1 MQRLTFEGGSAARFA
16 RRWAPLAL
24 ATASLLVAGCA
35 VSAPPVIVTPANG
48 AVIVDWT
55 IRGAKDPGDCQAS
68 GATTLHVSLADSSGA
83 LAMEYV
89 QDCVAF
95 ATTISGLVPDTY
107 TGTVEL
113 LDASGN
119 ARTTSVNLVPFGVV
133 SGRTLTVA
141 VDFPANSFL

>member
-1 MQRLTFEGGSAARFA
+1 
-16 RRWAPLAL
+16 
-24 ATASLLVAGCA
+24 
-35 VSAPPVIVTPANG
+35 
-48 AVIVDWT
+48 
-55 IRGAKDPGDCQAS
+55 
-68 GATTLHVSLADSSGA
+68 
-83 LAMEYV
+83 MEYV